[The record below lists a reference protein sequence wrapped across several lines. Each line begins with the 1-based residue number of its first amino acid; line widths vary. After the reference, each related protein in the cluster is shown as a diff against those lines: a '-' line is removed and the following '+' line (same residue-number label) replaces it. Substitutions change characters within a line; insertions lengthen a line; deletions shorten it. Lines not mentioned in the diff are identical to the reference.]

1 MRYLKQ
7 ILVFVSLLS
16 VITFAPLA
24 YADDSQLFSACNAN
38 AQTKTSPVCQDQGT
52 TKNPVNH
59 LIHVTADII
68 AVVTGIAAVVVI
80 ILGGLT
86 MATSG
91 GNTEAVANARRRVLY
106 SLVGLVVVALA
117 WTILTFLTNKL
128 IKT

>member
-1 MRYLKQ
+1 MKFIAP
-7 ILVFVSLLS
+7 ILV
-16 VITFAPLA
+16 VIAVLAANLFMPLA
-24 YADDSQLFSACNAN
+24 YADDSQLFGAC
-38 AQTKTSPVCQDQGT
+38 KTNSSTAASPVCQDQGT

-59 LIHVTADII
+59 LIHVTANIV
-68 AVVTGIAAVVVI
+68 AAVTGIAAVIVI

-86 MATSG
+86 MAASG
-91 GNTEAVANARRRVLY
+91 GNTEAVASARRRVTY

>member
-1 MRYLKQ
+1 MRNLINFAQ
-7 ILVFVSLLS
+7 ILNNSKINIPQTPADQRTFTQVFNIV
-16 VITFAPLA
+16 LA
-24 YADDSQLFSACNAN
+24 
-38 AQTKTSPVCQDQGT
+38 TSGA
-52 TKNPVNH
+52 
-59 LIHVTADII
+59 LDII